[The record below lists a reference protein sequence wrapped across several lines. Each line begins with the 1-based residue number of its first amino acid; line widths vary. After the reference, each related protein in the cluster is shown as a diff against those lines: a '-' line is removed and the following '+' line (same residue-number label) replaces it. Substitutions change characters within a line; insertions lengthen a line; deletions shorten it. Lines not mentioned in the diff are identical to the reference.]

1 MIALA
6 RRYRPKRFADLLVQD
21 HVSTVLRGA
30 VARGRVGHGYL
41 LTGPRGVGKTTAAR
55 ILAMAL
61 NCPNRDPSGEP
72 CGVCEECVRVW
83 NGAANLDVV
92 EIDAASNR
100 GVEDARDLRERAMY
114 AASRE
119 GRYKVYIVDEA
130 HMLTREAW
138 NALLKILEEPP
149 PRVVFVFA
157 TTEPQKIGA
166 TAAPV
171 LSRLQRFDFR
181 RIGPG
186 AIRERLKEVL
196 ATEGIKAEEDALT
209 LIAQH
214 ADGGMRD
221 ALSMLDQCLSFG
233 EDAVT
238 AARVRDVLGLPS
250 DDLYAELLGLVAE
263 RRPAAV
269 FPLVDRLVNAG
280 ADLAEFLA
288 GAGEVLRA
296 LLMLQLGGQPDG
308 LTEAM
313 RAALLRYRDLLVP
326 GDVLRMLKLLSD
338 NEIAIRRSANG
349 RLMVE
354 TLLLRWAMLDRIVD
368 LQQVLEGGVSG
379 RPRPEQE
386 RRSSPPPAALPE
398 SLTPVAHSPRPA
410 GAPLEFTVDGLRAA
424 WPEIVTA
431 VRERRSF
438 LGEAIA
444 TAEPVD
450 VSPPWVTVQ
459 VPESSAIFV
468 QPLQEHSAQLEQIL
482 GQAVGGAVKLRV
494 VAGGGGGPAGSEG
507 PKRMS
512 EASVRADRLKRL
524 RAKDPALDTAADAL
538 DLEIVE

>member
-1 MIALA
+1 
-6 RRYRPKRFADLLVQD
+6 
-21 HVSTVLRGA
+21 
-30 VARGRVGHGYL
+30 
-41 LTGPRGVGKTTAAR
+41 
-55 ILAMAL
+55 
-61 NCPNRDPSGEP
+61 
-72 CGVCEECVRVW
+72 
-83 NGAANLDVV
+83 
-92 EIDAASNR
+92 
-100 GVEDARDLRERAMY
+100 
-114 AASRE
+114 
-119 GRYKVYIVDEA
+119 
-130 HMLTREAW
+130 
-138 NALLKILEEPP
+138 
-149 PRVVFVFA
+149 VVFVFA

-166 TAAPV
+166 TASPV

-186 AIRERLKEVL
+186 AIRERLREVL
-196 ATEGIKAEEDALT
+196 AAEKIKAEEDALT

-250 DDLYAELLGLVAE
+250 DELYAELLDLVVE
-263 RRPAAV
+263 RRPAGV
-269 FPLVDRLVNAG
+269 FPLIDRLVNAG

-296 LLMLQLGGQPDG
+296 LLMLQLGAEPES
-308 LTEAM
+308 LTDVM
-313 RAALLRYRDLLVP
+313 RAALLRYRDVLVP

-368 LQQVLEGGVSG
+368 LQQVLAGGAST
-379 RPRPEQE
+379 RPRPEPE
-386 RRSSPPPAALPE
+386 RRSSPPAAAAPESSAPAAQ
-398 SLTPVAHSPRPA
+398 SPRSIGLPV
-410 GAPLEFTVDGLRAA
+410 EFTIEGLRAA
-424 WPEIVTA
+424 WPEIIAA

-444 TAEPVD
+444 TAEPAEVA
-450 VSPPWVTVQ
+450 PPWVTIR
-459 VPESSAIFV
+459 VPESGALFV
-468 QPLQEHSAQLEQIL
+468 EPLQEQAAQLEQIL
-482 GQAVGGAVKLRV
+482 GQFLAGVVKLRV
-494 VAGGGGGPAGSEG
+494 VSGGAAGPGGSEG

-524 RAKDPALDTAADAL
+524 RATDPALDTAADAL

>member
-1 MIALA
+1 
-6 RRYRPKRFADLLVQD
+6 
-21 HVSTVLRGA
+21 
-30 VARGRVGHGYL
+30 
-41 LTGPRGVGKTTAAR
+41 
-55 ILAMAL
+55 
-61 NCPNRDPSGEP
+61 
-72 CGVCEECVRVW
+72 
-83 NGAANLDVV
+83 
-92 EIDAASNR
+92 
-100 GVEDARDLRERAMY
+100 
-114 AASRE
+114 
-119 GRYKVYIVDEA
+119 
-130 HMLTREAW
+130 
-138 NALLKILEEPP
+138 
-149 PRVVFVFA
+149 
-157 TTEPQKIGA
+157 
-166 TAAPV
+166 
-171 LSRLQRFDFR
+171 
-181 RIGPG
+181 
-186 AIRERLKEVL
+186 
-196 ATEGIKAEEDALT
+196 
-209 LIAQH
+209 
-214 ADGGMRD
+214 
-221 ALSMLDQCLSFG
+221 
-233 EDAVT
+233 
-238 AARVRDVLGLPS
+238 VRDVLGLPS

-296 LLMLQLGGQPDG
+296 LLMLQLGGQPEG

-368 LQQVLEGGVSG
+368 LQQVLGGGVSS
-379 RPRPEQE
+379 RPRPEPE
-386 RRSSPPPAALPE
+386 RRS